1 MLLMPIHTFFQKR
14 LVKFNKMLYSVYID
28 IHSKTVHLE
37 EINMNDWK
45 EAFWLAKFELKKL
58 KLGFVL
64 LALMAIMFSMFFAT
78 VIPKN
83 MERST
88 VMLDIFFFI
97 VFGFGTAW
105 IKPKEFNHQKIGG
118 DFWASPF
125 FITLRQ
131 LPIQKDVLI
140 KSRFIIFFAFAVPY
154 YLGISILTYAFSPD
168 LRAALDLKEYFAFI
182 MIWIGIGI
190 HLGAS
195 FPASDVGYRLS
206 TVNFVLYIFALFF
219 GFMFIFTIFN
229 VLYGNGFVPLTM
241 LMAEK
246 WPLVSIIASVL
257 FAAIGVL
264 YSQKYMSKKIEKMDY
279 LF

>member
-1 MLLMPIHTFFQKR
+1 
-14 LVKFNKMLYSVYID
+14 
-28 IHSKTVHLE
+28 
-37 EINMNDWK
+37 MNDWK

-154 YLGISILTYAFSPD
+154 YLGVSILTYAFSPD

-206 TVNFVLYIFALFF
+206 TVRFALYIFALFF

-229 VLYGNGFVPLTM
+229 ILYGNGFVPLTM
-241 LMAEK
+241 LIAEK
-246 WPLVSIIASVL
+246 WPLVSIIASVF